1 MKHRGIVGGRRG
13 GEHHPRRA
21 TGAVRPVRVRRR
33 DRGPG
38 HAYGP
43 GAPHRGPGRQHGE
56 EAATGTRRRGRLLAG
71 DRHGGPSRRYG
82 LLLLLLIAGYV
93 LSAFVTST
101 WISLAQ
107 LGLFIVTGLLAL
119 RSSSLPRRHVQV
131 LCAVLL
137 AGSAVAGALAV
148 SRPSDGA
155 VAAASIWTGFLLL
168 ATVTVIVRRILSFAT
183 VTGQSI
189 FGAVSAYLI
198 IGFMFA
204 AFYAAMGKLNGGQFF
219 ADGRPGNSETFQYF
233 SFTTLTT
240 LGYGDFTA
248 AANDGRAIAVLEAL
262 TGQVFLAT
270 LVARLVSAFRGPRAP
285 VPEAPG
291 PAALLAAAPA
301 TSGPASVGVP
311 AEASVAAPVAASGP
325 APVAAAAAGPASMAA
340 GRTRRPGGLM
350 AERAPEPG
358 AGAGERE
365 LLLGWLAFHRD
376 ALAAKCDGMTPQQLV
391 RLAVPPSDLSL
402 LGLVRHL
409 TEMERVY
416 LVRALAGGELR
427 LVYCTAAEPDGD
439 IVGLTPDLGTASFDR
454 WHEERAHADR
464 LLAAAGSLD
473 AVAPGN
479 QRSVRWNL
487 VKVIQEYA
495 RHNGHADLIR
505 QSIDGA
511 IGE

>member
-1 MKHRGIVGGRRG
+1 V
-13 GEHHPRRA
+13 
-21 TGAVRPVRVRRR
+21 TV
-33 DRGPG
+33 
-38 HAYGP
+38 
-43 GAPHRGPGRQHGE
+43 
-56 EAATGTRRRGRLLAG
+56 TRRRGRPSPG
-71 DRHGGPSRRYG
+71 DRLGGPSRRYG
-82 LLLLLLIAGYV
+82 LLLLLLIVGYV

-101 WISLAQ
+101 WINLAQ

-131 LCAVLL
+131 MSAVLL
-137 AGSAVAGALAV
+137 AGSAVAAALAV
-148 SRPSDGA
+148 TRPSAGA
-155 VAAASIWTGFLLL
+155 VAAASIWTGLLL
-168 ATVTVIVRRILSFAT
+168 LVTVVVIVRRILSFAT

-285 VPEAPG
+285 
-291 PAALLAAAPA
+291 
-301 TSGPASVGVP
+301 
-311 AEASVAAPVAASGP
+311 APVAAGAVP
-325 APVAAAAAGPASMAA
+325 TAAGGDVSTAAAGRA
-340 GRTRRPGGLM
+340 GRAGGLM
-350 AERAPEPG
+350 ADRAPEPG
-358 AGAGERE
+358 AGGGERE

-376 ALAAKCDGMTPQQLV
+376 ALAAKCDGMSAQQLV

-416 LVRALAGGELR
+416 LVRALAGGDLR
-427 LVYCTAAEPDGD
+427 LVYCTEAEPDGD
-439 IVGLTPDLGTASFDR
+439 IVGLTPDLSTASLDR

-464 LLAAAGSLD
+464 LLAAAGALD

-479 QRSVRWNL
+479 QHSVRWNL

>member
-1 MKHRGIVGGRRG
+1 MLTAESPEGSGI
-13 GEHHPRRA
+13 
-21 TGAVRPVRVRRR
+21 RP
-33 DRGPG
+33 GK
-38 HAYGP
+38 
-43 GAPHRGPGRQHGE
+43 QGE
-56 EAATGTRRRGRLLAG
+56 EAATVTRRRGRPSPG
-71 DRHGGPSRRYG
+71 DRLGGPSRRYG
-82 LLLLLLIAGYV
+82 LLLLLLIVGYV

-101 WISLAQ
+101 WINLAQ

-131 LCAVLL
+131 LSAVLL

-148 SRPSDGA
+148 TRPSDGA

-219 ADGRPGNSETFQYF
+219 ADGRPGNSETYQYF

-285 VPEAPG
+285 
-291 PAALLAAAPA
+291 
-301 TSGPASVGVP
+301 
-311 AEASVAAPVAASGP
+311 APVAAVAGAGAGAASP
-325 APVAAAAAGPASMAA
+325 ATHPAT
-340 GRTRRPGGLM
+340 GRARRPGGLM
-350 AERAPEPG
+350 ADRAPEPG
-358 AGAGERE
+358 AGGGERE

-376 ALAAKCDGMTPQQLV
+376 ALAAKCDGLSAQQLV
-391 RLAVPPSDLSL
+391 TLAVPPSDLSL

-427 LVYCTAAEPDGD
+427 LVYCTEAEPDGD
-439 IVGLTPDLGTASFDR
+439 IVGLTPDLSTASLDR

-464 LLAAAGSLD
+464 LLADAGALD

-479 QRSVRWNL
+479 KLSVRWNL

-511 IGE
+511 TGE

>member
-1 MKHRGIVGGRRG
+1 M
-13 GEHHPRRA
+13 
-21 TGAVRPVRVRRR
+21 
-33 DRGPG
+33 
-38 HAYGP
+38 
-43 GAPHRGPGRQHGE
+43 
-56 EAATGTRRRGRLLAG
+56 
-71 DRHGGPSRRYG
+71 
-82 LLLLLLIAGYV
+82 

-101 WISLAQ
+101 WINLAQ

-168 ATVTVIVRRILSFAT
+168 ATVTVIVRHILSFAT

-291 PAALLAAAPA
+291 PAAAPVAAPAAAPL
-301 TSGPASVGVP
+301 
-311 AEASVAAPVAASGP
+311 AASGP
-325 APVAAAAAGPASMAA
+325 APAAAGAAGPASMAA
-340 GRTRRPGGLM
+340 GRTRRPGRLM

-376 ALAAKCDGMTPQQLV
+376 ALAAKCDQLTPQQLV

-427 LVYCTAAEPDGD
+427 LVYCTQAEPDGD
-439 IVGLTPDLGTASFDR
+439 IVGLTPDLSTASLDR

-479 QRSVRWNL
+479 QHSVRWNL